1 MELGRGVA
9 HTRKINLGV
18 AGGQG
23 ANRKLTYEKPAYTM
37 ACLLVIPFRSEL
49 YREWHVPSSPLLQ
62 SDYDRRV
69 GEDVFFIKHRT
80 VNQASSIRPH
90 FLSIPVAIGG
100 RRKRVLRSDMR
111 QPEATT
117 VLSEL
122 LIRH

>member
-1 MELGRGVA
+1 MIMPGRGRPELLRWPLSTSASSPMHSASAPA
-9 HTRKINLGV
+9 HLRKSNLRV
-18 AGGQG
+18 RGGQR

-90 FLSIPVAIGG
+90 F
-100 RRKRVLRSDMR
+100 
-111 QPEATT
+111 
-117 VLSEL
+117 
-122 LIRH
+122 